1 MRATVY
7 GGAGRIG
14 GNKILL
20 EEEGRV
26 FLDFGVDFNAR
37 NAYFSMFLRPRSFAL
52 VEDYVLTGVVPA
64 IKGLYGDETTPNHL
78 RDEQP
83 FVEAVVVSHGHIDHY
98 GHVGLL
104 RPDIPVYMGEGA
116 KALVQAR
123 EEVRQ
128 ARGEVLVDDEAG
140 RTINTFRTGDVFE
153 AAGMRIHPVHVDHS
167 IPAAYGLIVEGR
179 GGAVAYTGDLR
190 MHGPRRDMTDEFIEK
205 CRRMG
210 VETLIVEGTRI
221 GDAASMS
228 EEDVR
233 REMSLVMQRSEDK
246 LAAVVVG
253 AMDFDRLSTVL
264 KVAEENDRI
273 PAISMHHA
281 QILKKLGSGK
291 LRIEV
296 PMIAEG
302 RIVVYLERRGTG
314 TYSKSDY
321 PRWMKALAN
330 AEPTVR
336 EEDVKEQPSRYI
348 LVLSKAEDIIDL
360 AGLRPSPKSPFILAT
375 SEPHSEE
382 QIIEMDKIKNWVEL
396 LGLEMHHIHS
406 SGHASGPDILD
417 LIMRVGPRKVVPV
430 HTESPEMFVE
440 LLRREQIEVVVPRT
454 GQSFDVV

>member
-26 FLDFGVDFNAR
+26 FLDFGVDFTAR
-37 NAYFSMFLRPRSFAL
+37 NNYFSMFLRPRSFAL

-64 IKGLYGDETTPNHL
+64 IKGLYVEETTPSRL
-78 RDEQP
+78 RDDKP

-116 KALVQAR
+116 KVLVKAR

-128 ARGEVLVDDEAG
+128 ARDEVLLDDEAK

-153 AAGMRIHPVHVDHS
+153 VAGMRIHPVHVDHS
-167 IPAAYGLIVEGR
+167 IPAAYGLIVEGG

-190 MHGPRRDMTDEFIEK
+190 MHGPRRDMTDEFIRE

-210 VETLIVEGTRI
+210 VETLVVEGTRI
-221 GDAASMS
+221 GEAASMS

-233 REMSLVMQRSEDK
+233 REMNVVMKRSEDK

-253 AMDFDRLSTVL
+253 MMDFDRLNTVL

-281 QILKKLGSGK
+281 QVLKKLGSGK
-291 LRIEV
+291 LRIDV
-296 PMIAEG
+296 PVISDG

-314 TYSKSDY
+314 TYSTSDY
-321 PRWMKALAN
+321 PKWMKAITN
-330 AEPTVR
+330 AAPTVR
-336 EEDVKEQPSRYI
+336 EEDVKQKPSRYI
-348 LVLSKAEDIIDL
+348 LVLSKAGDIIDL

-417 LIMRVGPRKVVPV
+417 LIMRVNPRRVVPI

-440 LLRREQIEVVVPRT
+440 LLRSEEIEVIVPRT
-454 GQSFDVV
+454 GQSLDLL